1 MLPAVKSNDMKKLE
15 YEDLSEKVYKNL
27 KDMILKSELAP
38 GEKLV
43 QEELSVRLG
52 VSRTPLLSAFAKLEK
67 ELLVELVPRR
77 GAFVR
82 QCSNAELRQ
91 CYDIR
96 MRLETLG
103 AREAADAVRK
113 TGASVA
119 PLGIALKA
127 QAEALATGNQEA
139 IKGADYDFHIAVVR
153 LGGNDFLYRMLSAFN
168 IVLISNLRGLLKPAE
183 KSLAEHRILVQAI
196 SSGDSDRA
204 EALMLAHLLE
214 SRSAL
219 EGAGP
224 ERREA

>member
-1 MLPAVKSNDMKKLE
+1 MNKVE

-43 QEELSVRLG
+43 QEDLSVRLG

-82 QCSNAELRQ
+82 QCTNNELRQ

-103 AREAADAVRK
+103 AREAAEAARK
-113 TGASVA
+113 DPSATA
-119 PLGIALKA
+119 PLLAAL
-127 QAEALATGNQEA
+127 EAHAAAVASLDKEA
-139 IKGADYDFHIAVVR
+139 VKGADYDFHIALVV

-168 IVLISNLRGLLKPAE
+168 IVLISNLRGLLKPPE
-183 KSLAEHRILVQAI
+183 KSLEEHRRLVRAI
-196 SSGDSDRA
+196 VAGDADEA
-204 EALMLAHLLE
+204 EAVMLAHLLE

-219 EGAGP
+219 DGAGV
-224 ERREA
+224 EGRKAR

>member
-1 MLPAVKSNDMKKLE
+1 MKKLE

-82 QCSNAELRQ
+82 QCSNSELRQ

-103 AREAADAVRK
+103 AREAADAVRRD
-113 TGASVA
+113 ASAIA
-119 PLGIALKA
+119 PLLSALETHAVSVNSGDK
-127 QAEALATGNQEA
+127 EAV
-139 IKGADYDFHIAVVR
+139 KVADYDFHITLAR

-183 KSLAEHRILVQAI
+183 KSLAEHRVLVQAI
-196 SSGDSDRA
+196 SSGDADRS

-219 EGAGP
+219 DGAGT
-224 ERREA
+224 EGREAR